1 VFHNA
6 PSTVH
11 AQHGRNI
18 PAHCEIVRN
27 DVWQRIGNGAGEA
40 LIKGIGFG
48 FLGAA
53 ADRIGRTGGTW
64 TNVGLSAGA
73 GIGFLEG
80 SADQYTMVCH
90 QQQSGSFQ
98 QGLPAGGSHSQGA
111 VTRFTC
117 NPRVNGQSFV
127 LQVRQN
133 TFCPELE
140 SAMLLAASSGQPV
153 QAILGGVRI
162 SGQNFEMVS
171 SAQMV
176 QSVINL
182 MARTIGGTPPSAQQ
196 PTQQSHE
203 VFTPTGT
210 NPPEIN
216 QTCYVKAPEG
226 TYRFNTVDGVKI
238 GRNDCQAIMK
248 GEKTLPPLTSLSI
261 VL

>member
-1 VFHNA
+1 MLEASGMHDHVQHIALGTSLAVMVFTSFASVRAH
-6 PSTVH
+6 H
-11 AQHGRNI
+11 RHG
-18 PAHCEIVRN
+18 AVDWSIVR
-27 DVWQRIGNGAGEA
+27 RMAPA
-40 LIKGIGFG
+40 
-48 FLGAA
+48 
-53 ADRIGRTGGTW
+53 
-64 TNVGLSAGA
+64 
-73 GIGFLEG
+73 
-80 SADQYTMVCH
+80 MV
-90 QQQSGSFQ
+90 
-98 QGLPAGGSHSQGA
+98 
-111 VTRFTC
+111 
-117 NPRVNGQSFV
+117 
-127 LQVRQN
+127 
-133 TFCPELE
+133 
-140 SAMLLAASSGQPV
+140 
-153 QAILGGVRI
+153 
-162 SGQNFEMVS
+162 FEMVS